1 MNLYEYTEVLQK
13 IDETN
18 SQMLNC
24 RNAIKMKQG
33 AIKQSESELNKLN
46 AEKDNAL
53 ASERQTLRLAEIQAR
68 QKPIVEERTRVSTK
82 LEDARKAYTEDI
94 KVISVANYNAR
105 KEASFIIINEC
116 LDTCD
121 MLRDKFDPMLTEGII
136 QGVLERVERLQI
148 SDAMIANLNND
159 VKVSIGI
166 VETKTSSPMLEK
178 IATKLFIPKVRKNK
192 KSSSLFQMISLG
204 AKTVLLLGVTAYV
217 PVLFIIPFSGFIL
230 KGVNTETQNIKELSR
245 LLYPYQFLKEISRR
259 YRTEMLEEC
268 EQLRQDDLQLREQLF
283 KEEETS
289 LLESLNSLEEQYNE
303 VTDLVDA
310 SFDNERTN
318 SLVEQQF
325 TQNLNIAKIRASR
338 NRDAL
343 DEQNKELLRME
354 QSLIGL
360 RTKKAELKLEIE
372 ESLINLNSVGTS
384 QLLLQSFFLGFDES
398 ERLIELAYDGDTS
411 VIMYTGDDSK
421 VVVPFITMVI
431 IQYFSNMMPNSLHID
446 IVDLDNGGIN
456 YDIFRIGELST
467 VISIIASSDSESQL
481 IEILSQD
488 MRTRSERISAHAESI
503 DEYNKIM
510 LARDSIPMDYRIVIF
525 QTISDSIMTN
535 QKFLQLCRQGSKNGI
550 IPLIFVNSDSMPR
563 IEIGSDK
570 GVNEENI
577 VKWRNFIY
585 AIPNQFFNYNS
596 SSGEVTN
603 LGDDFKTESLAVF
616 NSILRGE

>member
-24 RNAIKMKQG
+24 RNAIKMKQA

-82 LEDARKAYTEDI
+82 LEDARKTYTEDI
-94 KVISVANYNAR
+94 KVISGANYNAR

-230 KGVNTETQNIKELSR
+230 KGVNTETQSIKELSR

-283 KEEETS
+283 KEEEAG
-289 LLESLNSLEEQYNE
+289 LLESLASLEEQYNE
-303 VTDLVDA
+303 VTEVVDA

-325 TQNLNIAKIRASR
+325 TQNLNVAKIRASR

-343 DEQNKELLRME
+343 DDQNKELLRME